1 MALVFGSIS
10 TDILALFAILSATL
24 YFYVTLHKYSY
35 WKRLGVKQISPTFP
49 FGNFAAAF
57 LQIDHIGLYLQDV
70 YKKTK
75 EPFIGLYSGF
85 KPMLLVNDP
94 ELIRLVF
101 IKDFQNFQDRGMYI
115 DEERDPLSGHLFSMN
130 GEKWRNLRN
139 KLSPTFTSGKLKAMF
154 PTLVECGDSLLK
166 FVDKY
171 AEKGQ
176 TLEVRDI
183 LARYTTNI
191 IASVAFGIDID
202 CITNENESFRKYGK
216 KVFEPSFG
224 NALRGLTAFIFPK
237 LMPIL
242 NLKGVSQDVEDFI
255 LSMTRQSLEY
265 REKNNITRKD
275 FLQLMVQLRNTG
287 AVQSDGVWETKIIH
301 DESKKTLS
309 VGEVAAQSFVFLIAG
324 FETSSTTMS
333 YCLYELA
340 RNPEYQKRVQQEI
353 ADVLAKH
360 NGEITYE
367 SVSEMHLLENCI
379 DETLRM
385 YPPLLILNRE
395 CTKDWKIPGT
405 DTTIR
410 KGVQVAIPAFALQRD
425 EKYYPNPNQF
435 VPERF
440 NAENSAGKS
449 FVDRPYMPF
458 GEGPRL
464 CIGMRLGKMQ
474 SKVGLVLM
482 LKNYNFDLTGS
493 TLKPLVINPSSFV
506 ISPVGGLPLKITK
519 R

>member
-1 MALVFGSIS
+1 M
-10 TDILALFAILSATL
+10 
-24 YFYVTLHKYSY
+24 
-35 WKRLGVKQISPTFP
+35 
-49 FGNFAAAF
+49 
-57 LQIDHIGLYLQDV
+57 
-70 YKKTK
+70 
-75 EPFIGLYSGF
+75 
-85 KPMLLVNDP
+85 
-94 ELIRLVF
+94 
-101 IKDFQNFQDRGMYI
+101 
-115 DEERDPLSGHLFSMN
+115 
-130 GEKWRNLRN
+130 
-139 KLSPTFTSGKLKAMF
+139 
-154 PTLVECGDSLLK
+154 
-166 FVDKY
+166 
-171 AEKGQ
+171 
-176 TLEVRDI
+176 
-183 LARYTTNI
+183 
-191 IASVAFGIDID
+191 AFGIDID

-287 AVQSDGVWETKIIH
+287 AVQSDGDWETKIIH

-379 DETLRM
+379 DGTL
-385 YPPLLILNRE
+385 N
-395 CTKDWKIPGT
+395 
-405 DTTIR
+405 
-410 KGVQVAIPAFALQRD
+410 
-425 EKYYPNPNQF
+425 N
-435 VPERF
+435 
-440 NAENSAGKS
+440 
-449 FVDRPYMPF
+449 
-458 GEGPRL
+458 
-464 CIGMRLGKMQ
+464 
-474 SKVGLVLM
+474 
-482 LKNYNFDLTGS
+482 
-493 TLKPLVINPSSFV
+493 
-506 ISPVGGLPLKITK
+506 
-519 R
+519 